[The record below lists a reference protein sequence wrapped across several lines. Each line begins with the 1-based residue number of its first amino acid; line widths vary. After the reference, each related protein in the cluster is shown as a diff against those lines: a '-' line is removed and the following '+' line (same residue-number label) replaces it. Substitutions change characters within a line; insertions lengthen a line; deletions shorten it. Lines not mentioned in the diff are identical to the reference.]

1 MKTISPEKFRNPPKE
16 YTLAPFWFWNDSL
29 EEDSIAFQ
37 LEEMY
42 KKGVYECIIHARK
55 GLEVEYLSD
64 KWFDRIRFAAAYAR
78 KKGMKLWI
86 YDEDNWPSGY
96 AGGRVIADNADFAAT
111 CLSVEKIY
119 PVMYEDITVEDV
131 PGKELVAVV
140 AVHKNEEFF
149 DITDHEN
156 HCCKPWHSETL
167 QWEVF
172 VFRMEKCRHKPCYIN
187 SPYIDMLNPAA
198 TTALSA
204 IRTRSTSGACPSSG
218 AVPSAAFLR
227 MNPAFIRIMR
237 SRQKISIRSSG
248 RGIFPKGSAK
258 GSATISFCRC
268 LQSGKRRGISPHASV
283 GAIMP
288 R

>member
-1 MKTISPEKFRNPPKE
+1 MKKISPEKFRNPPKE

-198 TTALSA
+198 TDS
-204 IRTRSTSGACPSSG
+204 
-218 AVPSAAFLR
+218 
-227 MNPAFIRIMR
+227 FIRHTH
-237 SRQKISIRSSG
+237 
-248 RGIFPKGSAK
+248 AEY
-258 GSATISFCRC
+258 
-268 LQSGKRRGISPHASV
+268 KRRLPEFWGSTICCFFTDEPGFYQNYAEQAKNINTIIWTRDFPERFRERFGYDIILPLFAV
-283 GAIMP
+283 WE
-288 R
+288 